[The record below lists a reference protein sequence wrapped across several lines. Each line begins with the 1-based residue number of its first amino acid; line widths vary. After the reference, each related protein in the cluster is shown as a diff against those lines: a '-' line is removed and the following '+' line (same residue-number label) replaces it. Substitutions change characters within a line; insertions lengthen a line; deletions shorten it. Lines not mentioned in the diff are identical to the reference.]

1 MAFVLIYSREDSSSF
16 IQVVAEMGHRVLEAH
31 DSGHVLQL
39 VMRRR
44 LDVVVLPEDAE
55 PVNGEGLL
63 TLVRRLSAAAI
74 IVVGEGTEM
83 KMTRALFR
91 GADAYLPYPLDHAQ
105 LRGRLRAFLRPRRV
119 RDTVESEDLDGPRY

>member
-1 MAFVLIYSREDSSSF
+1 MALVLVFSREDLSSV
-16 IQVVAEMGHRVLEAH
+16 IQVVAEMGHRVLDAY

-44 LDVVVLPEDAE
+44 LDVIVLPEDAE

-63 TLVRRLSAAAI
+63 TLIRRLTAAAI

-105 LRGRLRAFLRPRRV
+105 LRSRLRALLRPRRV
-119 RDTVESEDLDGPRY
+119 RDTVEGENLDGPRY